1 MTGTEHEELF
11 KLYELA
17 VNEEHHFLDA
27 HQNRI
32 AFYSGIL
39 SALVAGT
46 VVGLFQAS
54 EWYHL
59 AILCVGPV
67 LIFVVS
73 KIAIDGTFRL
83 YQRFLEA
90 VTIRAKIEQE
100 LGLTKKRSVNTNA
113 TNSYWQSE
121 AIIPLRHIR
130 SRKDY
135 LSSNAFIREH
145 STKGYHLWTRRLFR
159 AFKWISVL
167 MFAGMLSL
175 TIWKALICVG

>member
-1 MTGTEHEELF
+1 MTDAEYEKLL

-17 VNEEHHFLDA
+17 INEEHHFLDA

-32 AFYSGIL
+32 AFFSGIL
-39 SALVAGT
+39 SALIAGT
-46 VVGLFQAS
+46 VAGLFHTS

-100 LGLTKKRSVNTNA
+100 LGLTKKHSVNSNA

-121 AIIPLRHIR
+121 PIIPLRHIE

-135 LSSNAFIREH
+135 KSSDSFIREH
-145 STKGYHLWTRRLFR
+145 SRKGYHFWTIRLFR
-159 AFKWISVL
+159 TFQCVSVL
-167 MFAGMLSL
+167 MFVGILSL
-175 TIWKALICVG
+175 TISKALICVG

>member
-1 MTGTEHEELF
+1 MTDAEHEKFL
-11 KLYELA
+11 KLYNLA
-17 VNEEHHFLDA
+17 INEEHHFLDA
-27 HQNRI
+27 HQNRT

-46 VVGLFQAS
+46 VAGLLQAS
-54 EWYHL
+54 ESYHL

-100 LGLTKKRSVNTNA
+100 LGLTKKHSVNTNA
-113 TNSYWQSE
+113 TDSYWQSE
-121 AIIPLRHIR
+121 PIIPFRHIE
-130 SRKDY
+130 SRKGCE
-135 LSSNAFIREH
+135 SSDAFVREH
-145 STKGYHLWTRRLFR
+145 SKRGYHLWTIRLFR
-159 AFKWISVL
+159 TFQWVSVF
-167 MFAGMLSL
+167 MFVSMLSL
-175 TIWKALICVG
+175 TIWKALICIA